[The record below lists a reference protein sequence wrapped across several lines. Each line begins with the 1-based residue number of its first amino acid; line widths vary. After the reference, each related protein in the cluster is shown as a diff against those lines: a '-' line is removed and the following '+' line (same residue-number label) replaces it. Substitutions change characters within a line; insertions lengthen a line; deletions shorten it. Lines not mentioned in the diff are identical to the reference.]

1 MEDLP
6 PGLQLLTSLTA
17 LDISYNRLR
26 SIPVWISQLTTLQHI
41 NLARNHL
48 TSLPGELTQLSL
60 LTQLQLQGNNLAGL
74 PLCLG
79 QLTSLRLLNVGMNYK
94 LKEVCMGQLVR
105 LPRLRDV
112 VLPYR
117 LTEVAAELRAVGKC
131 VLLE

>member
-6 PGLQLLTSLTA
+6 PGLQLLTSLST
-17 LDISYNRLR
+17 LDVSYNRLR
-26 SIPVWISQLTTLQHI
+26 RLPAWISQLTTVQHI

-48 TSLPGELTQLSL
+48 TSLPVELTQLSL

-74 PLCLG
+74 PPCLG
-79 QLTSLRLLNVGMNYK
+79 HLTSLRLLNVGMNYK
-94 LKEVCMGQLVR
+94 LKEVGMSQLVW

-117 LTEVAAELRAVGKC
+117 LTEVAVELRAAGKC